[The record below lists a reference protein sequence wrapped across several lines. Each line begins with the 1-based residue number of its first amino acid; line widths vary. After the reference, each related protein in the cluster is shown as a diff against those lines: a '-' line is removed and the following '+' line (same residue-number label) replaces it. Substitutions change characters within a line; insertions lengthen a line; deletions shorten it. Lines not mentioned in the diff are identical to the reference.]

1 MRKSLSSILCPV
13 IRYRSLIS
21 STQKVITRPTDL
33 AAAPL
38 TESSYGRVKDFTE
51 PLDFEKL
58 NSALSHA
65 TSEIHSL
72 RDHYAKLR
80 TLITERHLPL
90 NDLQTGKPS
99 TQPSGNHA
107 IPSYQAQ
114 DSDIQRGPEPA
125 HLEEISNL
133 SEYEAKDILAGLITS
148 LRLSPHSVR
157 NLVSKFLDEGPICPH
172 PNSVD
177 DIRSSMEFLARIDE
191 LVWKRSVP
199 VNSDG
204 PYPLYSRANT
214 DALVQ
219 RLVLWEKIIRAHH
232 KG

>member
-1 MRKSLSSILCPV
+1 M
-13 IRYRSLIS
+13 
-21 STQKVITRPTDL
+21 
-33 AAAPL
+33 
-38 TESSYGRVKDFTE
+38 VKDFTG

-72 RDHYAKLR
+72 RDHYEKLR
-80 TLITERHLPL
+80 TLVTERHLPL
-90 NDLQTGKPS
+90 NGLQIEKPS
-99 TQPSGNHA
+99 AQPSGNHA

-114 DSDIQRGPEPA
+114 GSDLPRGLEPA

-133 SEYEAKDILAGLITS
+133 SEYEAKDILGLITS
-148 LRLSPHSVR
+148 LRLSPRSVR

-177 DIRSSMEFLARIDE
+177 DVRSSMEFLARIDE

-199 VNSDG
+199 MNTNG
-204 PYPLYSRANT
+204 PDPLYSRANT

-219 RLVLWEKIIRAHH
+219 RLVLWETIIRAHH